1 MRVRP
6 IDFVHYFTKSL
17 ETMHNLFLYS
27 VVFSLGLVSFITC
40 FVAEFKRT
48 KKEDIRWDTER
59 KCYKP
64 GSHAFELGTVAVLC
78 FCLAQIFGNIVVLRN
93 HRTRIKREDGYKF
106 TDLTLPTVLLLLSW
120 LNFVVV
126 VLILSTAISMSR
138 TQPYGE
144 GWLDEDCYL
153 VKDGVFAA
161 SGCLAILGLGALTIS
176 AIMIKVKKRQQQ
188 LVQVVVKEQSQEQTK
203 EEREQSHGDHQ
214 TNKSET
220 VIYLVEEASSTADIS
235 RI

>member
-1 MRVRP
+1 
-6 IDFVHYFTKSL
+6 
-17 ETMHNLFLYS
+17 MHNLFLYS

-40 FVAEFKRT
+40 FTAEFKRT

-59 KCYKP
+59 NCYVP
-64 GSHAFELGTVAVLC
+64 ESHAFGLGSAAVLC
-78 FCLAQIFGNIVVLRN
+78 FCLAQIVGNVVVFRN
-93 HRTRIKREDGYKF
+93 HRTRTKREDGYKI

-120 LNFVVV
+120 FNFVVV

-138 TQPYGE
+138 AQAYGE

-176 AIMIKVKKRQQQ
+176 ATRIKLKKQQQQ
-188 LVQVVVKEQSQEQTK
+188 LVQVVIKDQNQEQRRSM
-203 EEREQSHGDHQ
+203 EEEQNHDEHQ

-220 VIYLVEEASSTADIS
+220 VIHLVEDNSSTNIS

>member
-1 MRVRP
+1 
-6 IDFVHYFTKSL
+6 
-17 ETMHNLFLYS
+17 MHNLFLNS

-40 FVAEFKRT
+40 FTAEFKRT

-59 KCYKP
+59 NCYVP
-64 GSHAFELGTVAVLC
+64 ESHAFGLGSAAVLC
-78 FCLAQIFGNIVVLRN
+78 FCLAQIVGNIVVFRN
-93 HRTRIKREDGYKF
+93 YQTRTKREDGYKI

-120 LNFVVV
+120 FNFVVV

-138 TQPYGE
+138 GQAYGE

-176 AIMIKVKKRQQQ
+176 ATRIKLKKQQQ
-188 LVQVVVKEQSQEQTK
+188 LVQVVIKDQNQEQRRSM
-203 EEREQSHGDHQ
+203 EEEQNHDEHQ

-220 VIYLVEEASSTADIS
+220 VIHLVEDNSSTNIS